1 MKLSYIFIFLV
12 LIQCSY
18 SQAKK
23 DARYPGDEMKQI
35 GKQLSKRINSINK
48 KLDDTLRPG
57 LKKNDIDFDWK
68 NTEEYKMIQIMD
80 RCLVNDDRFVCNPYY
95 KKGLKYKKIMSN
107 KVKQRNFYNK
117 NW

>member
-1 MKLSYIFIFLV
+1 MKLRYIFIFFI

-18 SQAKK
+18 SQAQK
-23 DARYPGDEMKQI
+23 DARYPGDEMRQI
-35 GKQLSKRINSINK
+35 GNQLRKKINSINK
-48 KLDDTLRPG
+48 KLDNALVPG
-57 LKKNDIDFDWK
+57 LKQNDIDFDWK

-95 KKGLKYKKIMSN
+95 KKALKYKETISN
-107 KVKQRNFYNK
+107 KVKRSFYNK